1 MRIENKEKGGA
12 TAPPFTYPAGD
23 IPTASTRSLRGNL
36 TAYGFMAP
44 TVLIVTLFF
53 FLPVVMIFLLSFTGL
68 DMTNFGKL
76 QWWLPKNWD
85 LENYVKIFSNKF
97 FPKIFGNTIM
107 YTAVTLCLF
116 NVGMGLVVALLT
128 TNIDRR
134 AGFLFRVIWLLP
146 RITPIVVYIIMWKA
160 LAGPEPMGII
170 NHYLLTPLGLS
181 DGELLINTYPWVFVI
196 LTNGFVGASFG
207 MIIFTSAIESIPKDY
222 MMASKVDGASTWQT
236 IRHVTIPIIR
246 WPLLFVTT
254 YQTLSLLTSF
264 NYILLLTDGGPRLYQ
279 TEVWALTA
287 YHRALTSY
295 FGNTQ
300 WGYGS
305 AWAVILVIIGV
316 VMAIIYLRIFR
327 FGALVQEPKIETL

>member
-1 MRIENKEKGGA
+1 MRIENKQERGA
-12 TAPPFTYPAGD
+12 ATPISTYPAGE
-23 IPTASTRSLRGNL
+23 IPTASARLRGNL
-36 TAYGFMAP
+36 TAYGFMGP
-44 TVLIVTLFF
+44 TLLLVTFF
-53 FLPVVMIFLLSFTGL
+53 FFIPVVMIFFLSFTGL

-85 LENYVKIFSNKF
+85 LENYVKIFTNRFS
-97 FPKIFGNTIM
+97 PKILGNTIM

-116 NVGMGLVVALLT
+116 NVGMGLVIALLT

-134 AGFLFRVIWLLP
+134 AGFFFRVLWLLP

-170 NHYLLTPLGLS
+170 NRYLLTPLGLG
-181 DGELLINTYPWVFVI
+181 DGEFLINTYPWVFVI
-196 LTNGFVGASFG
+196 LTNGFIGASFG

-222 MMASKVDGASTWQT
+222 TMASKVDGASTWQT
-236 IRHVTIPIIR
+236 IRYVTIPVIR

-264 NYILLLTDGGPRLYQ
+264 NYILLLTDGGPGLYQ
-279 TEVWALTA
+279 TEVWSLTA
-287 YHRALTSY
+287 YHRAMTSY

-316 VMAIIYLRIFR
+316 VMAIIYMRIFR
-327 FGALVQEPKIETL
+327 FGALVQEPRIETL